1 MVATMTLGQLT
12 LWLCGQGYED
22 HLTHTEDSVP
32 EAERPRWKK
41 IDAQLCSIIKSTIN
55 PSQRQIFRFHITC
68 AAVWEQAKALYT
80 NATQRLYNVGKDL
93 VDTIASKR
101 IDGSMADYLGKVHG
115 LLHAYNEL
123 LPPASTPAQEIE
135 NRQSFFMLLA
145 LHGLPAEYS
154 LVRDQI
160 LGSPIIPTLNS
171 AWSTLLRIPA
181 KSSVDVEVSSA
192 TVDSSALISQS
203 GERGRYRKPSRS
215 RPKCDHCHK
224 LGHTIDKC
232 FALHGRPSRTTTTHT
247 AQVASAPTESP
258 MPAIAP
264 PTFPAMFNDFAKW
277 FEERQNSNS
286 TASVAHTG
294 NSFAGISHSSS
305 LGPWVL
311 DSGATDHITG
321 NESLLSSLSTSG
333 YLPCVTMANGSQIQS
348 QGLGTANPL
357 PSLSLD
363 NVLYIP
369 GSPFNLLSISRLTSS
384 LDCIIFF
391 TKESVFLQD
400 RSSGRTIGI
409 GCESQGLYRLNTSAL
424 AGSVVDSSLLI
435 HAQLGHP
442 GLAKLQQLV
451 PSLSKLS
458 SLSCESCQF
467 GKHIRSSFPSRV
479 NRRAA
484 SPFTLVHSDVWG
496 PSRTVSTLGSTYFV
510 TFIDDHSRK
519 VWAFVLKMKD

>member
-1 MVATMTLGQLT
+1 MVDIA
-12 LWLCGQGYED
+12 
-22 HLTHTEDSVP
+22 
-32 EAERPRWKK
+32 
-41 IDAQLCSIIKSTIN
+41 N
-55 PSQRQIFRFHITC
+55 
-68 AAVWEQAKALYT
+68 
-80 NATQRLYNVGKDL
+80 L
-93 VDTIASKR
+93 VDHVLNVIIAISL
-101 IDGSMADYLGKVHG
+101 A
-115 LLHAYNEL
+115 
-123 LPPASTPAQEIE
+123 TP
-135 NRQSFFMLLA
+135 
-145 LHGLPAEYS
+145 
-154 LVRDQI
+154 
-160 LGSPIIPTLNS
+160 
-171 AWSTLLRIPA
+171 
-181 KSSVDVEVSSA
+181 
-192 TVDSSALISQS
+192 LISVLLYMVDPFGLQ
-203 GERGRYRKPSRS
+203 P
-215 RPKCDHCHK
+215 
-224 LGHTIDKC
+224 
-232 FALHGRPSRTTTTHT
+232 HT

-479 NRRAA
+479 NRRAV
-484 SPFTLVHSDVWG
+484 PFYL
-496 PSRTVSTLGSTYFV
+496 STF
-510 TFIDDHSRK
+510 
-519 VWAFVLKMKD
+519 